1 MIEMTYEKA
10 NGQIIRRIRNTYP
23 DYRIG
28 DRTSMGWKVVDIR
41 YLYKKKYYH
50 KDEYD
55 NKVDTHVNKIKK
67 LIKFKRTVQSL
78 YRQVVYATELLIII
92 KFLGLFAR
100 NSQALLH

>member
-23 DYRIG
+23 DYKIG

-50 KDEYD
+50 KSEYD
-55 NKVDTHVNKIKK
+55 NKVNACVNKIKK
-67 LIKFKRTVQSL
+67 INKFKKYIKIL
-78 YRQVVYATELLIII
+78 YRQVAYAIELLIII
-92 KFLGLFAR
+92 KFLGIVSV
-100 NSQALLH
+100 NI

>member
-23 DYRIG
+23 DYKIG

-50 KDEYD
+50 KCEYD
-55 NKVDTHVNKIKK
+55 KKVDTHVNKIKK
-67 LIKFKRTVQSL
+67 IYKIKRIIQSL
-78 YRQVVYATELLIII
+78 YKQTVYVVEMIIVI
-92 KFLGLFAR
+92 RFLGILAR
-100 NSQALLH
+100 NF

>member
-23 DYRIG
+23 DYKIG

-50 KDEYD
+50 KNEYD
-55 NKVDTHVNKIKK
+55 NKIDKYMKKDRNIRKIK
-67 LIKFKRTVQSL
+67 RTIQSL

-92 KFLGLFAR
+92 KFFGLFAR
-100 NSQALLH
+100 NF